1 MPKKK
6 NDFVVVGPNVGSP
19 PKPGRPAKNEK
30 KQDDSVAREHFAIS
44 GTRRRS
50 ILVFRETPIANLRS
64 FFYIVEWQFEHESA
78 RKLWMMVQRA
88 RRTELQRTVSGL
100 FCVEGRVSIAFPLFH
115 LFTIV
120 GDYFECWVCQLFS
133 IPRFRYEI
141 TYPCNT
147 CKS

>member
-1 MPKKK
+1 M
-6 NDFVVVGPNVGSP
+6 VGTNVGSP
-19 PKPGRPAKNEK
+19 PKLGRPPKNGK

-50 ILVFRETPIANLRS
+50 ILGFRETPIVNLWS
-64 FFYIVEWQFEHESA
+64 FFYIVQWQFERETA

-120 GDYFECWVCQLFS
+120 GDYCECWVCQLFS